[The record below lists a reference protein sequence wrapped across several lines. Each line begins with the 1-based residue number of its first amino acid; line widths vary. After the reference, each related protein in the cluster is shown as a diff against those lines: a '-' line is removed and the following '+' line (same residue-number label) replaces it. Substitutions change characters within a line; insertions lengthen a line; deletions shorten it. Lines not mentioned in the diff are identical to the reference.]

1 MKRMHIHVRVEDL
14 GASIKFYEAVFG
26 AAPTVKKTDYAKWR
40 LEDPV
45 INFAISEASGRKIGI
60 DHIGVQAE
68 TDDELQGLH
77 DRLKAAQVSMI
88 DEEAANC
95 CYAVSDKHWASDPN
109 GVVWEMFKTMSQIGV
124 YGDDKHPG
132 NDVADRACTD
142 ECRPS

>member
-26 AAPTVKKTDYAKWR
+26 TAPTVKKTDYAKWR

-45 INFAISEASGRKIGI
+45 INFAISEASGQKIGI

-68 TDDELQGLH
+68 TEGALQGLH
-77 DRLKAAQVSMI
+77 DRLKAAQVSMF

-109 GVVWEMFKTMSQIGV
+109 GVVWEMFKTMGEIEV
-124 YGDDKHPG
+124 YGEDQGPVKEASDG
-132 NDVADRACTD
+132 AC
-142 ECRPS
+142 CRPN